1 MKVGLS
7 FSRCLRDIVE
17 ARVGFDDVLVI
28 IARTD
33 FDPHSDAHWK
43 NIWDGYRFG
52 GLSNPEWADA
62 EPNLTEEDACDAYR
76 NVAIQLYD
84 HGKIHQPR
92 QYPHAHTPR
101 MPYYWLD
108 CSVPKGERSPAAHK
122 AWEQYQII
130 SGLSKKQRVLK
141 DDF

>member
-7 FSRCLRDIVE
+7 FSRCLRDLVE
-17 ARVGFDDVLVI
+17 GRVDYEDILVI

-33 FDPHSDAHWK
+33 FNPHDDEHWQ
-43 NIWDGYRFG
+43 NIWDGYRYG
-52 GLSNPEWADA
+52 GWSEAEWANAEDDTGVTNPE
-62 EPNLTEEDACDAYR
+62 EIYR

-84 HGKIHQPR
+84 NGKLHQPR
-92 QYPHAHTPR
+92 QFGAHAAR

-108 CSVPKGERSPAAHK
+108 CSVPPNERTPAAQK

-130 SGLSKKQRVLK
+130 SGLSQKQRVLK